1 MSLLELN
8 EVYAGYLEGSDV
20 LHGITLE
27 VDQGS
32 VVSLMGRNGVG
43 KTTTLRTIVGILT
56 PTQGSIVYDGED
68 ITGLS
73 PHEVYKRDIGIVVEE
88 RDIFPDLTVE
98 ENLKAPIV
106 EGDGRPIE
114 ELYELFPRLS
124 ERRDA
129 AGSHLSGGEQQML
142 ALARALRGDPDLLLL
157 DEPTEGLAPQI
168 VQTVVDAIEEIVAED
183 KTVLLVEQ
191 NAEVALDLAS
201 YAYII
206 DRGEIVFDGAPA
218 DVRASQS
225 ELEAYL
231 GVGRSD

>member
-8 EVYAGYLEGSDV
+8 DIYAGYLEGSDV
-20 LHGITLE
+20 LHGISME
-27 VDQGS
+27 VNQGS

-56 PTQGSIVYDGED
+56 PTQGSIVYNGED

-73 PHEVYKRDIGIVVEE
+73 PHEVYKRGIGIVVEE

-106 EGDGRPIE
+106 EGGGRSIE
-114 ELYELFPRLS
+114 ELYELFPRLK
-124 ERRDA
+124 ERQTAD
-129 AGSHLSGGEQQML
+129 GSYLSGGEQQML
-142 ALARALRGDPDLLLL
+142 ALARALRADPDLLLL

-168 VQTVVDAIEEIVAED
+168 VQTVVDAIQEIVDEG

-201 YAYII
+201 HAYVI
-206 DRGEIVFDGAPA
+206 DRGEIVFEGSAA

-231 GVGRSD
+231 GVGRSG